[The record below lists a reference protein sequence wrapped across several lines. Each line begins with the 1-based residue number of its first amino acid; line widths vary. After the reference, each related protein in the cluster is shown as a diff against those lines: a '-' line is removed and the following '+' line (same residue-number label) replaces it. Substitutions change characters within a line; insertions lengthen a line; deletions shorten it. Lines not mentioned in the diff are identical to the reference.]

1 MKKLIMFAAT
11 ALVGLSLSAAQFE
24 WSYDA
29 CGEFSDGALVYV
41 FSGGSSI
48 GGTLAALLTDEGAD
62 AFNSALSGYK
72 YASDTLSSGTAGT
85 GITISNVGASD
96 YATVFVFQDGIVGG
110 NTFAYYDGV
119 DASGS
124 IYTPPSGG
132 TPLEL
137 WGDDPYTTGT
147 IKTTGGGGGIPEP
160 TSGLLLLV
168 GGAMLALR
176 RKRA

>member
-1 MKKLIMFAAT
+1 MFAAT

-24 WSYDA
+24 WSYDS

-62 AFNSALSGYK
+62 AFNTALSGYK

-85 GITISNVGASD
+85 GLTISDVGSGD

-110 NTFAYYDGV
+110 KTFAYYSGV

-147 IKTTGGGGGIPEP
+147 IKTTGGGDIPEP
-160 TSGLLLLV
+160 TSGLLLVL
-168 GGAMLALR
+168 GGPILALR
-176 RKRA
+176 RKCV